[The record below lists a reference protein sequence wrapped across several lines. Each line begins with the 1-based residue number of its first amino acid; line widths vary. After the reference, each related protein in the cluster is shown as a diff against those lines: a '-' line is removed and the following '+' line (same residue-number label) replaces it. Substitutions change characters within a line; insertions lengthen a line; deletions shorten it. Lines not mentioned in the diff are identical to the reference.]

1 MVLIKKACNKYM
13 NERFDVNLD
22 MPELAVGVGQVATV
36 REDRD
41 VVLFALCLQLSCG
54 LSRE

>member
-1 MVLIKKACNKYM
+1 MK
-13 NERFDVNLD
+13 ERFDVNLD

-54 LSRE
+54 LSREW